1 VHKRKLTAPLLA
13 LALAMP
19 LGAILLTSW
28 PTAVE
33 AQQTAGGWRKEVAE
47 KAQAAQAA
55 GQKGDYKGAIALL
68 KEAKAK
74 APLSPQEE
82 QGVNELMIWAASGAR
97 DYGLLAATI
106 EERLATGRVKGKDL
120 VAKLDTLSKTY
131 FTQRNYA
138 KAADATD
145 RLIKA
150 RGSATADD
158 LVLLGQ
164 SQFLLKNYAAAAK
177 TLEQAYPAARRA
189 GKPVKTQVQVLETLN
204 AAYFEMQD
212 EKNRIETLHQLMLIQ
227 PKVSV
232 FEQLVSQYQKERL
245 DSVAM
250 LNLFRLGDRKGVLA
264 KDHYAKYAE
273 AALDL
278 ASPGEAVKALEKGM
292 SVGGIPK
299 DERNTRLVADAKSQ
313 LEAVKAN
320 IAQQEREAKAI
331 AAGTPDARLA
341 TSYFTLGDKAKAIEA
356 AQRAIQK
363 GKLSREDDVQ
373 FLLGV
378 ALYDQKK
385 PKEAAAAFASA
396 AKANPANANIAN
408 LWDDIVGG

>member
-19 LGAILLTSW
+19 VGAILFTAW
-28 PTAVE
+28 PTVAD
-33 AQQTAGGWRKEVAE
+33 AQQTAGGWRKDVAE

-55 GQKGDYKGAIALL
+55 GQKGDYKGAISLL

-74 APLSPQEE
+74 APLSPEE
-82 QGVNELMIWAASGAR
+82 EKGVNELMIWAASGAR
-97 DYGLLAATI
+97 DYGLLASTI

-138 KAADATD
+138 KAADATE
-145 RLIKA
+145 RLIQA

-164 SQFLLKNYAAAAK
+164 SQFLLKNYSAAAK

-204 AAYFEMQD
+204 AAYFELKD

-278 ASPGEAVKALEKGM
+278 ASPGEALKALEKGM

-299 DERNTRLVADAKSQ
+299 DDRNNRLVTDAKSQ

-320 IAQQEREAKAI
+320 ISQQEREAKAI
-331 AAGTPDARLA
+331 AAGSPDARLA
-341 TSYFTLGDKAKAIEA
+341 TSYFTIGEKAKAIEA
-356 AQRAIQK
+356 AQRAVQK

-385 PKEAAAAFASA
+385 AKEAAAAFAAA
-396 AKANPANANIAN
+396 AKANPANADIAN
-408 LWDDIVGG
+408 LWDDISGG

>member
-1 VHKRKLTAPLLA
+1 VDMRKLTAPLLA
-13 LALAMP
+13 LALALP
-19 LGAILLTSW
+19 TGTVLLTAF
-28 PTAVE
+28 PTAAE
-33 AQQTAGGWRKEVAE
+33 AQQTAGGWRKDVAD
-47 KAQAAQAA
+47 KAKSAQEA
-55 GQKGDYKGAIALL
+55 GQKGDFKGAIALL

-97 DYGLLAATI
+97 DYNLLAATI
-106 EERLATGRVKGKDL
+106 EERLATGRVKGKDQ
-120 VAKLDTLSKTY
+120 VAKLDTLAKTY
-131 FTQRNYA
+131 FAQRNYS
-138 KAADATD
+138 KAADATE

-158 LVLLGQ
+158 LVVLGQ
-164 SQFLLKNYAAAAK
+164 SQFLMKNYAAAAK
-177 TLEQAYPAARRA
+177 TLEQAYPATRRA

-204 AAYFEMQD
+204 AAYFELKD
-212 EKNRIETLHQLMLIQ
+212 EKNRIETLHQLMLVQ

-250 LNLFRLGDRKGVLA
+250 LNLFRLGERKGVLA

-299 DERNTRLVADAKSQ
+299 DDRNNRLVADAKSQ

-356 AQRAIQK
+356 AQRAVQK

-378 ALYDQKK
+378 AFYDQKK
-385 PKEAAAAFASA
+385 SKEAAAAFSAA
-396 AKANPANANIAN
+396 AKANAANADIAN
-408 LWDDIVGG
+408 LWDDIAGG